1 MCPDCGRTKIVK
13 IPENI
18 FQAATECEKGI
29 LAILIP
35 ENTICKHNFMIF
47 VDRNF
52 SVRDTM
58 TTDHVRNVNK
68 KKIINLNDL
77 DDLVN
82 KLSKKSIRRVL
93 DAL

>member
-1 MCPDCGRTKIVK
+1 MCPECGRTKVVK
-13 IPENI
+13 IPDNI

-35 ENTICKHNFMIF
+35 EHTICNHTFMIF

-58 TTDHVRNVNK
+58 STDDVRCVNK
-68 KKIINLNDL
+68 KKIINYKDL
-77 DDLVN
+77 DCMVKRLH
-82 KLSKKSIRRVL
+82 KKSIKRIL